1 MDAPPDDLGVY
12 IDVLLL
18 DPRGY
23 VPRLVLWDTND
34 LRVDR
39 AQMYAAPAWRVTE
52 DELGDGRVP
61 EVEVWHLRSSTKRIV
76 SASDAQRVLPQAAV
90 VIHRLAGR

>member
-1 MDAPPDDLGVY
+1 
-12 IDVLLL
+12 
-18 DPRGY
+18 
-23 VPRLVLWDTND
+23 
-34 LRVDR
+34 
-39 AQMYAAPAWRVTE
+39 VTE